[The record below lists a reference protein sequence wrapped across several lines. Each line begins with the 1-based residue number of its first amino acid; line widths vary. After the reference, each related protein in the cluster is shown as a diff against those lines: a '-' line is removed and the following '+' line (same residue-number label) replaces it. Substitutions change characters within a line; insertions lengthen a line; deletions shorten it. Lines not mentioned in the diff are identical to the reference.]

1 MSHAV
6 YPVNF
11 SRCLFYGHATFGFV
25 RTLTSSRRAFPAGI
39 PGPGLHSVLGVKDRR
54 LLTEGAFQ
62 MASANCGP
70 RALSR
75 LPRARSLAS
84 WRR

>member
-1 MSHAV
+1 M
-6 YPVNF
+6 NF
-11 SRCLFYGHATFGFV
+11 SRSLFYGHATFGFV
-25 RTLTSSRRAFPAGI
+25 RTLTGNRSTLPAGI
-39 PGPGLHSVLGVKDRR
+39 PGSGLHSVLGVKDRR

-62 MASANCGP
+62 MASASCGP

-75 LPRARSLAS
+75 LPRARSFAS